1 MRVGSVLSARE
12 TQRRL
17 ALAAAGAAAS
27 ASASACWWTK
37 QQPAQSKSVVA
48 GSHQKPKEPG
58 VELLV
63 HNISHSDLILAL
75 QEALPGQTAPSRETP
90 SILARPQFNSF
101 NPISNHIL
109 RQLDALDS
117 AGIAPKV
124 VTVTSKYTVQYP
136 AGLDLTGEPSAD
148 LLLHPNTSNNS
159 ADNDGEHGPARRVL
173 RTFRTAMRED
183 ARELEKAGG
192 ELLERGSMLKGTAWS
207 HFHIKGRKV
216 TDSSLPKPL
225 EPDVS
230 SVRIA
235 CVYLPLLATVIPEW
249 VRAIKRR
256 ALQRPAG
263 TPAPRKVLVI
273 VSGAGQP
280 RDEKANPADNSTEG
294 TGRIIER
301 FVRLVHPEIE
311 VVHIPSAYG
320 IFRYD
325 DNVRFVKEQV
335 LPVLE
340 AKRAEVVASHDDQ
353 WAQNLK
359 VTVCLA
365 DGAPARIS
373 ALHAAMR
380 SYRPDYLH
388 VWRTKT
394 FWDTGMLSEED
405 VEPHTFKK
413 LEMRPA
419 VHRLQLTSAEE
430 KGLVDEMVQYKR
442 QFEAVRDSNTHEL
455 GTFWLRKTGKAV
467 LAVLLTKSPLG
478 ELTFWRGM
486 NVEVSMPT
494 GTLCA
499 ERNAIGNALAGDH
512 SVHRRDMLAVA
523 VLSVTLSPPK
533 HEVTDQALERTTS
546 PDDEVALNPLD
557 PCGACMEWLRKIAEV
572 NPDFKVLTF
581 TSTSCEKVFITPIG
595 DYG

>member
-1 MRVGSVLSARE
+1 
-12 TQRRL
+12 
-17 ALAAAGAAAS
+17 
-27 ASASACWWTK
+27 
-37 QQPAQSKSVVA
+37 
-48 GSHQKPKEPG
+48 
-58 VELLV
+58 
-63 HNISHSDLILAL
+63 
-75 QEALPGQTAPSRETP
+75 
-90 SILARPQFNSF
+90 
-101 NPISNHIL
+101 
-109 RQLDALDS
+109 
-117 AGIAPKV
+117 
-124 VTVTSKYTVQYP
+124 
-136 AGLDLTGEPSAD
+136 
-148 LLLHPNTSNNS
+148 
-159 ADNDGEHGPARRVL
+159 
-173 RTFRTAMRED
+173 
-183 ARELEKAGG
+183 
-192 ELLERGSMLKGTAWS
+192 
-207 HFHIKGRKV
+207 
-216 TDSSLPKPL
+216 
-225 EPDVS
+225 
-230 SVRIA
+230 
-235 CVYLPLLATVIPEW
+235 VYLPLLATVIPEW

>member
-1 MRVGSVLSARE
+1 MRVGVLSARE

-37 QQPAQSKSVVA
+37 QKPAQSKSVVA

-124 VTVTSKYTVQYP
+124 VTATSKYTVQYP

-148 LLLHPNTSNNS
+148 LLLHPKTSYNS
-159 ADNDGEHGPARRVL
+159 ADDGDHGPARSVL

-235 CVYLPLLATVIPEW
+235 CLYLPLLATVIPEW

-430 KGLVDEMVQYKR
+430 KGLVNEMVQYKR
-442 QFEAVRDSNTHEL
+442 QFEAVRDSNNHEL

>member
-1 MRVGSVLSARE
+1 
-12 TQRRL
+12 
-17 ALAAAGAAAS
+17 
-27 ASASACWWTK
+27 
-37 QQPAQSKSVVA
+37 
-48 GSHQKPKEPG
+48 
-58 VELLV
+58 LV

-159 ADNDGEHGPARRVL
+159 ADDDGEHGPARRVL

-183 ARELEKAGG
+183 ARELEKADG
-192 ELLERGSMLKGTAWS
+192 ELSERGSMLKGTAWS

-394 FWDTGMLSEED
+394 FWDTGMLSEDD